1 MLPMSWVKRLIRQK
15 SLHDTPEL
23 VEILAALSATL
34 EIPLESLRGKQAH
47 WWDQPCRA
55 LRSSRLVYSVSPSPV
70 RACRNAAMVS
80 ALGTFTANG
89 KP

>member
-1 MLPMSWVKRLIRQK
+1 MLILFPRSRNV
-15 SLHDTPEL
+15 HDTPEL

-34 EIPLESLRGKQAH
+34 EILLESIRGKQAH
-47 WWDQPCRA
+47 WDQPCRA
-55 LRSSRLVYSVSPSPV
+55 LRSSKLVYSVSPSPV
-70 RACRNAAMVS
+70 RACRSAAMVP